1 MSVRR
6 SISSLI
12 DTAYRPI
19 LTPSVPYTETVHPPS
34 GGMISFSEIYLSSKT
49 TLRSRL
55 SMFPSE
61 TLYISEVPSGS
72 MSSTLSTSAIGP
84 VSVILVSATIS
95 STVKSMDAFPPS
107 IVSDSMVIVSVAS
120 KKRANISVNA
130 LSASSGSLSAIGS
143 VSVRSGILSL
153 IW

>member
-1 MSVRR
+1 
-6 SISSLI
+6 
-12 DTAYRPI
+12 
-19 LTPSVPYTETVHPPS
+19 
-34 GGMISFSEIYLSSKT
+34 
-49 TLRSRL
+49 
-55 SMFPSE
+55 MFPSV